1 MSRACAALYLC
12 LVAVAARDFRPGIVR
27 SAEAENYNYEYQ
39 HYQQYQWDQD
49 NYGWNQTQDNA
60 YDYQYQWIDHQ
71 EDTGRSLDI
80 F

>member
-1 MSRACAALYLC
+1 MSRAFAALYLS

-27 SAEAENYNYEYQ
+27 SAEADTYNYE
-39 HYQQYQWDQD
+39 YQQYQWDQD
-49 NYGWNQTQDNA
+49 SYGWNQTQENA

-71 EDTGRSLDI
+71 EDTGRRLDI